1 MRESPATLRYKGVSR
16 TVWGIL
22 FWVYLVN
29 AVLLILH
36 EIDSAYWRE
45 WELFR
50 LPGGA
55 TGFLLIHF
63 PVLFLALYGLVLV
76 FQRTFTGLM
85 LSLILSLAG
94 VFAFSIHIAF
104 IRQGRDEFKSPISL
118 SILVAILVVS
128 LVQVAITI
136 YLLG

>member
-1 MRESPATLRYKGVSR
+1 M
-16 TVWGIL
+16 WDIL

-55 TGFLLIHF
+55 TGFLLVHV

-76 FQRTFTGLM
+76 YQRTTAGLM

-94 VFAFSIHIAF
+94 VFAFSIHMYF
-104 IRQGRDEFKSPISL
+104 IQRGRDEFKSPISL
-118 SILVAILVVS
+118 SILVATLVVS
-128 LVQVAITI
+128 LVQVVITV
-136 YLLG
+136 YLLM

>member
-1 MRESPATLRYKGVSR
+1 M
-16 TVWGIL
+16 WDIL

-29 AVLLILH
+29 AVFLILH

-63 PVLFLALYGLVLV
+63 PVLFLVLYGLVLV
-76 FQRTFTGLM
+76 YQQAAAGLV

-94 VFAFSIHIAF
+94 VFAFSIHLFF
-104 IRQGRDEFKSPISL
+104 IRRGRDEFRSPISL
-118 SILVAILVVS
+118 FILAATLAVS
-128 LVQVAITI
+128 LVQVAITVT
-136 YLLG
+136 LLVQG